1 MSVGQRIKERRI
13 QLSMTQKQLGELCG
27 MADSAIRKYESG
39 RIQPKFETLVRIAK
53 ALGVR
58 ANDLLPQGVAIESEY
73 EPPERLK
80 RLFDLEEIFK
90 QLNDEGQDLAL
101 AIIKELSAKPEYR
114 IGIGYNY
121 VYNNSD
127 EVDFIVVS
135 PHDMTNVLD
144 SLDGE

>member
-1 MSVGQRIKERRI
+1 
-13 QLSMTQKQLGELCG
+13 

-90 QLNDEGQDLAL
+90 QLNDEGQGLAL

-127 EVDFIVVS
+127 EADFIVVS

-144 SLDGE
+144 SIAGE